1 MWNKDYLTFTSVI
14 SRLNQEWI
22 CLQTEL
28 KNEYVYEFTQ
38 KMNIS
43 MKIQKNKK
51 RKKKIIHGNRDSKR
65 LSQIEKI

>member
-14 SRLNQEWI
+14 TRLNQESI
-22 CLQTEL
+22 CLQIEL

-43 MKIQKNKK
+43 MKIQKEKK
-51 RKKKIIHGNRDSKR
+51 RKKIFRHGNRDSKR
-65 LSQIEKI
+65 FSQIKKI

>member
-14 SRLNQEWI
+14 TRLNQESI
-22 CLQTEL
+22 CLQIEL

-43 MKIQKNKK
+43 MKIQKEKK
-51 RKKKIIHGNRDSKR
+51 EKKYLDMVIEIQRDSHK
-65 LSQIEKI
+65 

>member
-43 MKIQKNKK
+43 MKIQKEKK
-51 RKKKIIHGNRDSKR
+51 EKKYLDMVIEIQRDSHK
-65 LSQIEKI
+65 